1 MERFAGLGGTSTIF
15 GTDPLLILVV
25 VSPTLVGGLEHF
37 IFPYIGNF
45 INPTDF
51 HIFQRGRYTTN
62 QIHSW
67 IISSGNLHQIEGVA
81 SRNWGMCRLIQ
92 RTIPQWSYPMYD

>member
-25 VSPTLVGGLEHF
+25 VSPTPVGGLEHF
-37 IFPYIGNF
+37 LFFHILGI
-45 INPTDF
+45 IIPTDF

-67 IISSGNLHQIEGVA
+67 IISSGNLHQQGSRGSHRFA
-81 SRNWGMCRLIQ
+81 SVRK
-92 RTIPQWSYPMYD
+92 

>member
-37 IFPYIGNF
+37 LF
-45 INPTDF
+45 F
-51 HIFQRGRYTTN
+51 HILG
-62 QIHSW
+62 
-67 IISSGNLHQIEGVA
+67 ISSTQLTFIFFRGVGIPPTR
-81 SRNWGMCRLIQ
+81 STVGSFPLEIYTRL
-92 RTIPQWSYPMYD
+92 RV